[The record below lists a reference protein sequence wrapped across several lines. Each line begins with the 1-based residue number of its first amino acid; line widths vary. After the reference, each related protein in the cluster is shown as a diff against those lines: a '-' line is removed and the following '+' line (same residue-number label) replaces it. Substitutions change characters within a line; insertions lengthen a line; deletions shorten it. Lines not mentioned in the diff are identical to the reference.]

1 MDIYTV
7 HAFEENDS
15 IRLIFDKHRLVR
27 QLVDL
32 YKKMDVNIKSIATGY
47 NVNTYEK
54 ELITSIL
61 TDTTLSTK
69 NANDPYSKINDII
82 DGVMRLYDVKHELTV
97 NTDNALTLNIVDPID
112 STSECRKKLGLSASY
127 KIAIGRT
134 PDLIDSHKE
143 EKGMPLQLPPRLFEQ
158 SRYQSH
164 EYESVYTMKVSVEPS
179 CFENEFTSVMDEVKR
194 EISQKQKQGE
204 KYIGIIY
211 NTIYECVLVC
221 NLTPELR
228 QIVREFPDFKL
239 MREYTN
245 LSSTSTDMI
254 TTYFLNNMYCD
265 IETVTKKIDAFES
278 LYDLTKNPLEEEKT
292 LILYYINNYYN
303 ISRSVDK
310 RIKVSVLLEE
320 VEKELKLK
328 SSSNL
333 KYRFA
338 SILAELGLQKKR
350 YSDGMYIYG
359 IESKA
364 MSKVRGDHE
373 QKLSEHDIDTYM
385 AKRDEELKRPLIC
398 ESTLKQNK

>member
-7 HAFEENDS
+7 HLFEENDS
-15 IRLIFDKHRLVR
+15 IRLIFDKYCLVR
-27 QLVDL
+27 QLVEL

-82 DGVMRLYDVKHELTV
+82 DGVMRLYDIKRTLTV
-97 NTDNALTLNIVDPID
+97 KTDDALTNSAFPID
-112 STSECRKKLGLSASY
+112 STSEFRKSFA
-127 KIAIGRT
+127 
-134 PDLIDSHKE
+134 PNQ
-143 EKGMPLQLPPRLFEQ
+143 PLPPLETPKLFEA
-158 SRYQSH
+158 SMYRSFAFGNDYS
-164 EYESVYTMKVSVEPS
+164 ETSVKPSWRISVEPS
-179 CFENEFTSVMDEVKR
+179 CLESEFTSVMDEVKR

-221 NLTPELR
+221 DITPELR

-239 MREYTN
+239 MREYEN
-245 LSSTSTDMI
+245 LSSTSADMI

-310 RIKVSVLLEE
+310 RIKVSILLEE

-398 ESTLKQNK
+398 EKKV